1 MSKNWEIHSHH
12 EQSLPYSIVAVIAWR
27 RSVCLCWMCGIYC
40 WVRLSRTTGSIVN
53 TWLRLF
59 GGIQPPRLVS
69 VLPETRFAWQILLS
83 NKDISLK
90 FILFFERR
98 EKHLQFAST
107 TTVEVLYA
115 ETFSEWLSAVW
126 SCSSVWGRNLS
137 SPNYHQLHSCM
148 DGKEK
153 KTVNGNWYT
162 NAWITWLLCSG
173 RYILHVSWALCSE
186 QISVRNSYVEE
197 GYFFLFP
204 RSDLL
209 LPVNSCECVAQDF
222 LSICKSKKF
231 FFPFFPPVSFAY
243 TLSLRERMRMR
254 EWQVKKPSLQLELIW
269 RSRSSAFSR
278 EVDLRKRRG

>member
-69 VLPETRFAWQILLS
+69 VLPMQKQDSLDRFCLS

-90 FILFFERR
+90 FIFIFWEER
-98 EKHLQFAST
+98 KNHLKFAST
-107 TTVEVLYA
+107 TTIEVLYA

-126 SCSSVWGRNLS
+126 GCSSVWGRNLS
-137 SPNYHQLHSCM
+137 SPNYHQLHACM
-148 DGKEK
+148 DGKGKK

-162 NAWITWLLCSG
+162 NAWIARLLCSG
-173 RYILHVSWALCSE
+173 RCILHVSWALCSE
-186 QISVRNSYVEE
+186 HISVRNSYVEE
-197 GYFFLFP
+197 GYFFYSPSIRSVVACKFLWMCCTGFP
-204 RSDLL
+204 LYL
-209 LPVNSCECVAQDF
+209 
-222 LSICKSKKF
+222 
-231 FFPFFPPVSFAY
+231 
-243 TLSLRERMRMR
+243 
-254 EWQVKKPSLQLELIW
+254 
-269 RSRSSAFSR
+269 
-278 EVDLRKRRG
+278 

>member
-1 MSKNWEIHSHH
+1 MTQTVWRDTASSACLGAARNKIRLTDSVVQQGYFFKIHFIFWEERKNH
-12 EQSLPYSIVAVIAWR
+12 
-27 RSVCLCWMCGIYC
+27 
-40 WVRLSRTTGSIVN
+40 
-53 TWLRLF
+53 
-59 GGIQPPRLVS
+59 
-69 VLPETRFAWQILLS
+69 
-83 NKDISLK
+83 LK
-90 FILFFERR
+90 
-98 EKHLQFAST
+98 FAST
-107 TTVEVLYA
+107 TTIEVLYA

-126 SCSSVWGRNLS
+126 GCSSVWGRNLS
-137 SPNYHQLHSCM
+137 SPNYHQLHACM

-153 KTVNGNWYT
+153 KNCEWKLIYQCLDHLAIVQWEIHTTCFMGSVLWT
-162 NAWITWLLCSG
+162 DFCEEFLCG
-173 RYILHVSWALCSE
+173 GGIFFFIL
-186 QISVRNSYVEE
+186 
-197 GYFFLFP
+197 P

>member
-1 MSKNWEIHSHH
+1 
-12 EQSLPYSIVAVIAWR
+12 
-27 RSVCLCWMCGIYC
+27 MCGIYC

-69 VLPETRFAWQILLS
+69 VLPETRFAWQILFVQQGFFF
-83 NKDISLK
+83 KIH
-90 FILFFERR
+90 FIFWEER
-98 EKHLQFAST
+98 KNHLQFAST
-107 TTVEVLYA
+107 TTVEVLCA

-137 SPNYHQLHSCM
+137 SPNYHQLHACM

-153 KTVNGNWYT
+153 KNCEWKLIYQCLDRSAIVQWEMYT
-162 NAWITWLLCSG
+162 TCFMGPVLWTYFCEEFLCG
-173 RYILHVSWALCSE
+173 GGIFFFIL
-186 QISVRNSYVEE
+186 
-197 GYFFLFP
+197 P

-231 FFPFFPPVSFAY
+231 FFPLFSSRLFCLYSL
-243 TLSLRERMRMR
+243 TLWKNENERMAG
-254 EWQVKKPSLQLELIW
+254 EKTF
-269 RSRSSAFSR
+269 SAAGVNLK
-278 EVDLRKRRG
+278 EPV